1 VYSMSYIYVID
12 AGVLFSVW
20 IQRHTESM
28 FLTTPHVREEVQNRP
43 SKFRADVLEVLDR
56 LQEDSPTKESVKA
69 ARNASLETGDNTS
82 LSENDIELIA
92 LAHSKSEGGVKVV
105 LVSTDMAIL
114 NTARRMGIE
123 TIDPSGKF
131 RDDIQWIL
139 VCPACDYRTTKPS
152 ASLECP
158 VCGTTMHRK
167 VLKKRRKQ

>member
-1 VYSMSYIYVID
+1 MSHIYVID
-12 AGVLFSVW
+12 AGVLFSTW
-20 IQRHTESM
+20 IQRRMERM
-28 FLTTPHVREEVQNRP
+28 FLTTPHVREEVLNRP
-43 SKFRADVLEVLDR
+43 SKFRADVLQVLDR

-69 ARNASLETGDNTS
+69 TRNASSETGDSTS

-92 LAHSKSEGGVKVV
+92 LAHSKSKGGVKVT

-131 RDDIQWIL
+131 QDDVQWIF

-152 ASLECP
+152 DSLECP
-158 VCGTTMHRK
+158 VCGTTLRRK
-167 VLKKRRKQ
+167 VLKRRRKR